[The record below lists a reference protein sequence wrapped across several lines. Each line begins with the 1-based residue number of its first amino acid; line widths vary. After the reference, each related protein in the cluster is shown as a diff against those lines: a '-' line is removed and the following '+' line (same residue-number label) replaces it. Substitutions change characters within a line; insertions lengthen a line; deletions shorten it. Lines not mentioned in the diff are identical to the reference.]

1 MDRASQKA
9 SKLGP
14 YAQAELACR
23 SNWKEHRRP
32 LSKLRIHQSVPHK
45 FTHCRVP
52 WGSNFYLYSPNRN
65 LLDELIGGELLGSG
79 IQGCNDR
86 DIRLAFIVHRNSD
99 AQNSSFTIYL
109 RLYNDHLRG

>member
-65 LLDELIGGELLGSG
+65 LLDELMELLGSRKVG
-79 IQGCNDR
+79 FKSLCNQG
-86 DIRLAFIVHRNSD
+86 FYHV
-99 AQNSSFTIYL
+99 TTTEM
-109 RLYNDHLRG
+109 